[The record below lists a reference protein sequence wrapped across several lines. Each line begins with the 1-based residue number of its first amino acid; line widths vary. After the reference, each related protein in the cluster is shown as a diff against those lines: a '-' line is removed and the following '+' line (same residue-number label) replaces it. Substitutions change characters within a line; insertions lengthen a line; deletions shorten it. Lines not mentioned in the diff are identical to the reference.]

1 MDNREKELS
10 KARIKKLGELLCD
23 TISNNGRCI
32 AVDFI
37 HDIANIV
44 TVTELNSQVMAT
56 RIDLLEEKIQLL
68 ETNIRILSKRTEQ

>member
-1 MDNREKELS
+1 VDNKEKELS

-56 RIDLLEEKIQLL
+56 RIDVLEEKVQVL
-68 ETNIRILSKRTEQ
+68 ETELRLLQKRGDL